1 MTGRRSI
8 PGAVATIAAL
18 GLGGLGVC
26 AAGAAEVT
34 LKGASCFPIGSVVSI
49 GFENFVKRLNEEAK
63 GQIQIKIVGGAPA
76 IGSPFTMTR
85 RMARGINDYVSCPDA
100 YYGNILPE
108 APATRLSDFKPAE
121 NRKNGAW
128 DYYGKLFEEK
138 NVKFVSQVM
147 DNGPFF
153 LWLNR
158 KITKPDLTGLH
169 LRVAPVYVSFFKAL
183 GATVQRSNFAQV
195 YTYMENGT
203 VIGFGWP
210 GLGWPDAWAKVTR
223 YWVDHGFYQAGI
235 FGLMNLDKWKGL
247 TRAQQDAF
255 MKVSLAHEAD
265 TEKLLDTW
273 PGRKT
278 WLKENGLEPIVFHGA
293 DREKWVKTAA
303 DAAWQEVI
311 DKSPEHGEKLRKL
324 FTRQ

>member
-1 MTGRRSI
+1 MAGHKSI
-8 PGAVATIAAL
+8 LAAVAAVAAI
-18 GLGGLGVC
+18 GFGAP

-49 GFENFVKRLNEEAK
+49 GFEAFVKRLNAEAK
-63 GQIQIKIVGGAPA
+63 GQVQIKVVGGAPA

-85 RMARGINDYVSCPDA
+85 RMARGINDYVGCPDA

-108 APATRLSDFKPAE
+108 APATRLSDFTPAE

-128 DYYGKLFEEK
+128 DYYGKLLEEK
-138 NVKFVSQVM
+138 NVKFVSMVM
-147 DNGPFF
+147 NNGPFY
-153 LWLNR
+153 LWSNK
-158 KITKPDLTGLH
+158 KITKPDLTGMH

-210 GLGWPDAWAKVTR
+210 MLGWPNSWAKVTK
-223 YWVDHGFYQAGI
+223 YWVDHGFYEAGI
-235 FGLMNLDKWKGL
+235 YGLMNLDKWKKL
-247 TRAQQDAF
+247 TKAQQDIF
-255 MKVSLAHEAD
+255 MQVSLAHEAGEKKRVD
-265 TEKLLDTW
+265 TL
-273 PGRKT
+273 PARKK
-278 WLKENGLEPIVFHGA
+278 WLQENGVQPIVFHGA
-293 DREKWVKTAA
+293 AREKWLNTAA
-303 DAAWQEVI
+303 DAAWKEVA
-311 DKSPEHGEKLRKL
+311 DKSPEHASKLRKL